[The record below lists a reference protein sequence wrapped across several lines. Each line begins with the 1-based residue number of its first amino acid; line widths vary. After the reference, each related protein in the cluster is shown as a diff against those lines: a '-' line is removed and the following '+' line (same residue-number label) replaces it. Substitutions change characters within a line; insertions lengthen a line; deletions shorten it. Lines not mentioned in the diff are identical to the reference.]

1 MVQDKYR
8 EEGSVCP
15 IGFKATQNYMLSDV
29 TKIFFHSRHTRDELK
44 LCLKKLK
51 KKNGGNVFYYYFL
64 LHFF

>member
-29 TKIFFHSRHTRDELK
+29 TKLFSIAVIQEMNKSY
-44 LCLKKLK
+44 
-51 KKNGGNVFYYYFL
+51 V
-64 LHFF
+64 